1 MMFVS
6 QESVGLLRWKIKDWK
21 KCQVS
26 SNEMTKVQLLT
37 KKSKILMKT
46 VSICTIDPNEISER
60 FASNVDKAC
69 ERFDPTNFL
78 VFLCYFGSTTDI
90 PSLFLNC
97 KSSIRFDELLSN
109 ERIFT
114 CEAFYFRKWGKK
126 YLKEGLSKIV
136 FYNLGQFWNT
146 TSDCVVVIVKS
157 WARANCD
164 IVYQFNFL

>member
-1 MMFVS
+1 
-6 QESVGLLRWKIKDWK
+6 
-21 KCQVS
+21 
-26 SNEMTKVQLLT
+26 MTKVQLLT
-37 KKSKILMKT
+37 KKSKILLKT

-60 FASNVDKAC
+60 FASNADKAC

-78 VFLCYFGSTTDI
+78 LFLCYFGSTTDTT
-90 PSLFLNC
+90 SLFLNC
-97 KSSIRFDELLSN
+97 KSSIRFDEVLSN

-126 YLKEGLSKIV
+126 YRKEGVSKIV

-146 TSDCVVVIVKS
+146 TSVVVIVTS

-164 IVYQFNFL
+164 IVQVINSTSCKIWNSFMKLRQNWAGIHIYI

>member
-1 MMFVS
+1 MFVS

-21 KCQVS
+21 KSQVS

-78 VFLCYFGSTTDI
+78 LFLCYFGSTTDTT
-90 PSLFLNC
+90 SLFLNC

-126 YLKEGLSKIV
+126 YRKEGLSKIV

-146 TSDCVVVIVKS
+146 TSVVVIVTS

>member
-21 KCQVS
+21 KSQVS

-46 VSICTIDPNEISER
+46 VSICTIAPNEISEC

-69 ERFDPTNFL
+69 ERFDPTNIL

-90 PSLFLNC
+90 TSLFLNC
-97 KSSIRFDELLSN
+97 KSSIRFFRI
-109 ERIFT
+109 RIFT

-126 YLKEGLSKIV
+126 YRKEGLSKIV
-136 FYNLGQFWNT
+136 FYNLRQFWNT
-146 TSDCVVVIVKS
+146 ASVVVICES
-157 WARANCD
+157 WARANCH